1 MANAQAGIFA
11 MGSSSHVYLEFSLSK
26 KDAGLCLIE
35 AIASL
40 EMPQA
45 TVTGSNLVI
54 GIRPTLWRTLSPND
68 TPSVLFDFSES
79 LTGPDGFKMPA
90 TQRDLFVWIASG
102 SQGQVF
108 DVAETVVKTVTPFA
122 ILNEEITG
130 WHYRQN
136 RDLIGFVDGT
146 ANPILSEAPNVALI
160 PQGSPGAC
168 GSVLLF
174 QRWRHSLPEFN
185 ELSVMEQETVIGRT
199 KQDSEE
205 FEEELLPPNSHVART
220 TLVENNDEL
229 PIFRRNTS
237 YGSPSEN
244 GTVFVGFSKDQQRLH
259 TMLQRMAGIPDGIR
273 DALTYYSTPMSGS
286 YYFVPSVEALG
297 SFIGAAQDL

>member
-11 MGSSSHVYLEFSLSK
+11 MGSSSHIYLEFSLLK
-26 KDAGLCLIE
+26 EDEGIDLVE

-45 TVTGSNLVI
+45 TVAGSNLVV
-54 GIRPTLWRTLSPND
+54 GVRPTLWRTLSPHD
-68 TPSVLFDFSES
+68 TPSMLFDFSES
-79 LTGPDGFKMPA
+79 LTGPDGFEMPA

-108 DVAETVVKTVTPFA
+108 DVAETVVETVTPFA
-122 ILNEEITG
+122 VLNEEITG

-146 ANPILSEAPNVALI
+146 ANPILSEAPSVALI
-160 PQGSPGAC
+160 PQGSPGEC

-185 ELSVMEQETVIGRT
+185 ELSVTEQEMVIGRT
-199 KQDSEE
+199 KIDSEE
-205 FEEELLPPNSHVART
+205 FEEELLPPSSHVART
-220 TLVENNDEL
+220 TLMENDEEL

-237 YGSPSEN
+237 YGSPREN
-244 GTVFVGFSKDQQRLH
+244 GTVFVGFSKDQPRLH
-259 TMLQRMAGIPDGIR
+259 AMLQRMAGIPDGIR
-273 DALTYYSTPMSGS
+273 DALTYYSTPLSGS

-297 SFIGAAQDL
+297 SFIDAAQDR